1 MRNDPVDWLSGRR
14 RGMAASLVRSGLW
27 CAQWPYRA
35 AMALRNRR
43 FDAGRGVER
52 VEVPVIAL
60 GNLTTGGTG
69 KTPAVIWICRR
80 LREQGVRVATISR
93 GYGADRATGQNDE
106 ALELERSLP
115 DVPHLQNPDRVEAAR
130 LAIDELA
137 SRCLVL
143 DDAFQHRRIARDL
156 DWVLIDARNPFGFG
170 HLLPRGLLRE
180 PRSSL
185 RRSDA
190 VLLTRADQVSA
201 AERERLR
208 TEIARHVRSGVP
220 IVATIHRPLAWVSA
234 LGASHTIETR
244 SPSDERGGSGIPS
257 RVAAFCGIGNPEA
270 FRGTLESIGV
280 RPCAWRAY
288 PDHHRFTR
296 EDLSEL
302 AEWIAASGAEGAV
315 CTIKDLVKLETPRI
329 GRVPLWGLEI
339 GLEPLDDPQPLDEQL
354 ARIAERAL
362 AEEGFSGEFA
372 DAGLTTDRASETP
385 EEPNEQG
392 RAPTGS

>member
-14 RGMAASLVRSGLW
+14 RGVAALLVRSGLW

-35 AMALRNRR
+35 AIALRNRR

-69 KTPAVIWICRR
+69 KTPAVIWVCRR

-170 HLLPRGLLRE
+170 YLLPRGLLRE

-185 RRSDA
+185 RRADA

-208 TEIARHVRSGVP
+208 AEVARHVRPGVP
-220 IVATIHRPLAWVSA
+220 IVATTHRPLAWVSA
-234 LGASHTIETR
+234 LGASLPIER
-244 SPSDERGGSGIPS
+244 SFSAGEPGIPS

-270 FRGTLESIGV
+270 FRGTLESIGI
-280 RPCAWRAY
+280 RPCAWRTY

-296 EDLSEL
+296 EDLAEL
-302 AEWIAASGAEGAV
+302 AEWVAASGAEGAV
-315 CTIKDLVKLETPRI
+315 CTIKDLVKLSTPRI

-339 GLEPLDDPQPLDEQL
+339 GLAPIDDPQPLDEQL

-362 AEEGFSGEFA
+362 AEEELSGEFA
-372 DAGLTTDRASETP
+372 DAGWAIERSDETP
-385 EEPNEQG
+385 QEPNEQG
-392 RAPTGS
+392 GATTRS